1 MGKYEKNKI
10 YVMDCIE
17 RMKQLLD
24 NGEADII
31 VTSPLYNLGIKY
43 NHYDDTIS
51 REDYLDLMET
61 NK

>member
-1 MGKYEKNKI
+1 MMKYEKNKI

-43 NHYDDTIS
+43 DRYDDTIS
-51 REDYLDLMET
+51 REDYLDLKET